1 VTEQQEKWLVLNQYL
16 QQLEVEAGSLKNGN
30 SDSAP
35 DGDEILNLALEVL
48 VNGDFQDRWEV
59 AKIFPK
65 LGIGGTGLDPEL
77 KAQLPHPAIAPLVAI
92 LADEGAEPELRWFAA
107 RILGESPHP
116 QAITALVE
124 LLKTSEDEDL
134 REIAATAIANLGATA
149 VQLLAPLLAEPE
161 TRLLGI
167 QGLVGINSPEIVAP
181 LMTVAQDPEV
191 AVRIAVISA
200 LSNFHESA
208 VIPVLRQ
215 ALQDLAAPVRKEAAI
230 ALGMRPELLAEWDLV
245 ADLQPLIFDLNLEV
259 GTAATIALGRLRTD
273 AAATALFQAL
283 KSVPS
288 TLQITIIRALGW
300 METPAALAYL
310 GEILGQLSAVCQVE
324 AIALLGRV
332 TNPAMKPLAAQ
343 ILIDFFPHP
352 NVQDAQTK
360 CALALAWGQL
370 GNETAIPLL
379 VEMLADVDSG
389 VKLHAIAA
397 LKNFPRVTKE
407 GYLFFN
413 P

>member
-1 VTEQQEKWLVLNQYL
+1 MQELEIEALPPKNRHSSAVLD
-16 QQLEVEAGSLKNGN
+16 GN
-30 SDSAP
+30 
-35 DGDEILNLALEVL
+35 EILKLALEVL

-59 AKIFPK
+59 AKILPK
-65 LGIGGTGLDPEL
+65 LGIGAIGESPGL
-77 KAQLPHPAIAPLVAI
+77 KAKLPNRAIAPLVAI

-134 REIAATAIANLGATA
+134 REIAATAIANLGAAA
-149 VQLLAPLLAEPE
+149 VQLLTPWLAEPE
-161 TRLLGI
+161 TRLLGV

-181 LMTVAQDPEV
+181 LIAVAQDPQV
-191 AVRIAVISA
+191 DVRIAVITA

-215 ALQDLAAPVRKEAAI
+215 ALQDFAAPVRKEAAI

-259 GTAATIALGRLRTD
+259 GTAAAIALGRLRTD

-288 TLQITIIRALGW
+288 PLQITIIRALGW
-300 METPAALAYL
+300 METHRALAYL
-310 GEILGQLSAVCQVE
+310 GEIIGELSAICQVE
-324 AIALLGRV
+324 AIAVLSRV
-332 TNPAMKPLAAQ
+332 TNPAIKPLASQ
-343 ILIDFFPHP
+343 ILIDFFPSVD
-352 NVQDAQTK
+352 VQDAQMK

-370 GNETAIPLL
+370 GDEAAIPLIMR
-379 VEMLADVDSG
+379 MLADIDPG

-397 LKNFPRVTKE
+397 LKNFPT
-407 GYLFFN
+407 
-413 P
+413 